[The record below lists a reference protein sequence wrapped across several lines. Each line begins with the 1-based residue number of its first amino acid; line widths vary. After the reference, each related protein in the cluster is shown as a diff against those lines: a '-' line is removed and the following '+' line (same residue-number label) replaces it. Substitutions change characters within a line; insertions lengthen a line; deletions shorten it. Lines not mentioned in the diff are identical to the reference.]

1 MLQVFIS
8 GCRCY
13 HKKSQ
18 YIVVINVII
27 WIIIVYLGLSQC
39 YQAWVTA
46 RIFVFSKVWV
56 CFWYLI
62 ECMLAQEPAF
72 GSFNLIAMFLKP
84 GKPESLFWLAH
95 INDYHNDKIYQKV
108 LNCTFELLLAIDGS
122 VLDLTWILDKLLLSC
137 MCCWN

>member
-8 GCRCY
+8 GCRYY

-27 WIIIVYLGLSQC
+27 WIIIIYLGLSQC
-39 YQAWVTA
+39 YCLSDCKNLCVLQSLGVLLISHWMHAGTGTSLWEFQSYSHVLKAWETWITV
-46 RIFVFSKVWV
+46 
-56 CFWYLI
+56 L
-62 ECMLAQEPAF
+62 
-72 GSFNLIAMFLKP
+72 N
-84 GKPESLFWLAH
+84 LAH

-108 LNCTFELLLAIDGS
+108 LNCTFELLLAIGGS